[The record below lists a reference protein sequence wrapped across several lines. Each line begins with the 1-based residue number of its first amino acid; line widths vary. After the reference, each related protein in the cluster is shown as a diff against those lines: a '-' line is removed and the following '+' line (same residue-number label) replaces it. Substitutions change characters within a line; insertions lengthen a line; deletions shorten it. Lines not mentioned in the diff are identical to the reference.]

1 MWAKLSTIFTN
12 NLLLFIQLPW
22 KIIKMKI
29 KHHLI
34 KTYQITDWECG
45 FLSILSML
53 IIILIATTGMYID
66 IFNSLRNRLPNL
78 WDLFFLFYFIE
89 ILVPL
94 WVNILV
100 LLILITFYYFIF
112 IPFFIKY
119 HSYYLQFSKFWF
131 LLLIICFIF
140 LPIFYLYQFTWMKNA
155 DYQRLVKW
163 HTYYYDYVSISKRL
177 VILNKNKKQ
186 KDKVIN
192 DLELKKIF

>member
-1 MWAKLSTIFTN
+1 
-12 NLLLFIQLPW
+12 
-22 KIIKMKI
+22 MKS

-53 IIILIATTGMYID
+53 IIILSATTGMYID

-163 HTYYYDYVSISKRL
+163 HTYYYGYVSISKRL